1 MSLEILATR
10 RAAGILAVASIA
22 TMACIPQLVA
32 QDKRTGNN
40 PEKSEHAASGPRES
54 KGERGTKPDERNAT
68 ESKGNKTA
76 NSKAERATDSTEG
89 RTVERR
95 DGRAPEVDSKDQR
108 VTKPDAGQ
116 RKATERESKPSIS
129 FNPEVRT
136 KVGRYFDRFK
146 ANRHGLPPEW
156 VSRMRVREIP
166 ANWRS
171 RILPGIVIVE
181 NERIYLIEAP
191 QDLVDV
197 LPPLPAGFHYYVAGS
212 NVVAVDDNYR
222 IVESFQIPTI
232 VFTD

>member
-1 MSLEILATR
+1 MRFSPNWSKPGLSANSASDGRTAGTGDKAT
-10 RAAGILAVASIA
+10 
-22 TMACIPQLVA
+22 
-32 QDKRTGNN
+32 
-40 PEKSEHAASGPRES
+40 
-54 KGERGTKPDERNAT
+54 
-68 ESKGNKTA
+68 

-95 DGRAPEVDSKDQR
+95 DGRAPETNSKDQR
-108 VTKPDAGQ
+108 VTKPDAGE
-116 RKATERESKPSIS
+116 RKATERESKPTIS

-181 NERIYLIEAP
+181 NERIYLLEAP

-212 NVVAVDDNYR
+212 NVVAVDNNYR

-232 VFTD
+232 VFTDND